1 MPECL
6 SEFDAGRERA
16 VTAEDAKKNRRV
28 RKAVR
33 AVNLLAGKN
42 IKVE

>member
-1 MPECL
+1 VSSTQAEKEL
-6 SEFDAGRERA
+6 L
-16 VTAEDAKKNRRV
+16 TAEDAKKNRGV

-33 AVNLLAGKN
+33 AVNLLAEKN